1 MADFNKFYP
10 VLTATEGPMGADPRD
25 KTPARFPSKYIM
37 QTGPFKGYPVHTVK
51 GITYQTFI
59 ANAKKVGLP
68 ATTDAFINLTYE
80 QGRKFYKTLFWDVD
94 NMDKINRQGVAE
106 ILVDSKI
113 GSLAKFRFVVREMQ
127 KFMKQI
133 GVPVKYTG
141 KLDAQTIAAINYVP
155 PIYGNSKYESWLINV
170 LSNKRLEFFKKLSNF
185 NVYGKGWTAR
195 VEAAR
200 ERGFSYIA

>member
-10 VLTATEGPMGADPRD
+10 ILTLTEGPMGADPRD
-25 KTPARFPSKYIM
+25 VTPARFPSKYIM
-37 QTGPFKGYPVHTVK
+37 QTGQFKGYPVHTVK

-68 ATTDAFINLTYE
+68 ATTEAFIGLTYE

-113 GSLAKFRFVVREMQ
+113 GSIAKFRYVVREMQ

-155 PIYGNSKYESWLINV
+155 PIYGNAKYEQWLINF
-170 LSNKRLEFFKKLSNF
+170 LSDKRLEFFKKLKNW
-185 NVYGKGWTAR
+185 NVYGKGWTSR

-200 ERGFSYIA
+200 TRGFANIA

>member
-10 VLTATEGPMGADPRD
+10 ILTMTEGPMGADPRD
-25 KTPARFPSKYIM
+25 TSAARFPSKYVM
-37 QTGPFKGYPVHTVK
+37 QTGPFKGYRVHTVK
-51 GITYQTFI
+51 GITYQTFV

-68 ATTDAFINLTYE
+68 PTTEAFINLTYE
-80 QGRKFYKTLFWDVD
+80 QGKKFYKTLFWDVD

-106 ILVDSKI
+106 ILVDAKI
-113 GSLAKFRFVVREMQ
+113 GSLAKFRFVVKEMQ

-133 GVPVKYTG
+133 GVPVRYTG
-141 KLDAQTIAAINYVP
+141 KLDAQTIAAINYIP
-155 PIYGNSKYESWLINV
+155 PVYGNSKYEYWLINR
-170 LSNKRLEFFKKLSNF
+170 LSDKRLEFFRKLKNF

-200 ERGFSYIA
+200 QRGVAYIA